1 MFFRS
6 QFFATYMEENE
17 MSNSENNLYI
27 ETQID
32 NKSMYEFMLNHTYKS
47 LMGFVGVF
55 FSLLAVFAL
64 VVYWNDY
71 DITRKLIF
79 VFIALLFTVI
89 NPVALYFKSK
99 KQVKMNDS
107 FHHPLCYVFSTK
119 GVDVK
124 QGEQSLHI
132 NWEDI
137 IKIVST
143 KNLIVIYL
151 SPINAFIF
159 PKKQIGDKFDDFK
172 KIIVDNI
179 KCRKVSIK

>member
-1 MFFRS
+1 MS
-6 QFFATYMEENE
+6 GNENKD
-17 MSNSENNLYI
+17 NDLYI

-47 LMGFVGVF
+47 LMGFVGVL
-55 FSLLAVFAL
+55 FSLLAIVAL
-64 VVYWNDY
+64 FVYWKDY

-79 VFIALLFTVI
+79 IFLALLFTVI
-89 NPVALYFKSK
+89 NPISLYFKSK

-107 FHHPLCYVFSTK
+107 FQHPLCYTFNNK

-143 KNLIVIYL
+143 KNLVIIYL

-159 PKKQIGDKFDDFK
+159 PKKQIGDSFSDFK
-172 KIIVDNI
+172 KIILDYI